1 MKSEHTKHFCIPKYD
16 DCLHEKRMCIWH
28 FLENEGGKAVGSRNK
43 IDSIFLSIKRKLEFG
58 RFLFATET
66 IAVS

>member
-1 MKSEHTKHFCIPKYD
+1 
-16 DCLHEKRMCIWH
+16 MCIWH

-43 IDSIFLSIKRKLEFG
+43 IDSIFWSIKRKLEFG

-66 IAVS
+66 IEFPKFNIVSHLLVINILENSFS